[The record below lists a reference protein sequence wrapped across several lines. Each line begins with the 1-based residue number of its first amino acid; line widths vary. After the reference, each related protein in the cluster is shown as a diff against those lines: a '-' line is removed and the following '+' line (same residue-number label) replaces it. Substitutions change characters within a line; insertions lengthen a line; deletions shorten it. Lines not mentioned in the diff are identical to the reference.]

1 MSESTQR
8 RTKAMGKKGAS
19 GAKKAVTGFLEQHC
33 SADASFKRNLFI
45 LFKQKKHKDIAA
57 AIKKAYTSANNSS
70 LNSTGSGKND
80 DTETNFLQNSQHVI
94 DIMKHLESYDFSS
107 KSGNKI
113 TQKRNREDVDDSSNT
128 VVSVGQK
135 TDKKKVKTTE
145 KEEKEGNDFDED
157 DMTSFLD
164 QADDDMMKR
173 FYAVSTCI

>member
-1 MSESTQR
+1 
-8 RTKAMGKKGAS
+8 
-19 GAKKAVTGFLEQHC
+19 
-33 SADASFKRNLFI
+33 
-45 LFKQKKHKDIAA
+45 
-57 AIKKAYTSANNSS
+57 
-70 LNSTGSGKND
+70 
-80 DTETNFLQNSQHVI
+80 
-94 DIMKHLESYDFSS
+94 LESYDFSS

-113 TQKRNREDVDDSSNT
+113 TQKRNREDVDDSSET